1 MPRRG
6 AGGWFNSSNF
16 MMLKIEECVYLGL
29 VQVWYVS
36 QHPSSLILRQ
46 KLISFGWNC
55 PRYIGGSVQQMQFGH
70 LCNDWGRFCDIDGP
84 GWAKTVISP
93 QLSTIHIF
101 HTKLIMDINPSRTQ
115 HLETLNHLLLGM
127 GTHNFKP
134 YLFKSCF
141 LVGLHDYSR
150 ATSLNQRWLLH

>member
-1 MPRRG
+1 M
-6 AGGWFNSSNF
+6 
-16 MMLKIEECVYLGL
+16 YLGL

-70 LCNDWGRFCDIDGP
+70 LCNDWGRFCDIDGA
-84 GWAKTVISP
+84 WAKSVISP

-115 HLETLNHLLLGM
+115 HSEPLNHLLLGM
-127 GTHNFKP
+127 GTHNFQP
-134 YLFKSCF
+134 YLFKSCSLMPFTSQSLCPPGSLHNEKIFRTMQTFF
-141 LVGLHDYSR
+141 LEAKIHGFVEV
-150 ATSLNQRWLLH
+150 

>member
-1 MPRRG
+1 M
-6 AGGWFNSSNF
+6 FCISIIDHHLVISLQF
-16 MMLKIEECVYLGL
+16 KIDIARE
-29 VQVWYVS
+29 S
-36 QHPSSLILRQ
+36 RA
-46 KLISFGWNC
+46 ISVFTCSDITRDRCPLYQIVNDTSKIDNGYQLFQPTFGYNGWNC

-84 GWAKTVISP
+84 AWGKTVISP

-127 GTHNFKP
+127 GTHNSQP

-141 LVGLHDYSR
+141 H
-150 ATSLNQRWLLH
+150 

>member
-1 MPRRG
+1 M
-6 AGGWFNSSNF
+6 
-16 MMLKIEECVYLGL
+16 YLGL

-36 QHPSSLILRQ
+36 QCPSSLILRQ

-84 GWAKTVISP
+84 GRAKTVISP

-115 HLETLNHLLLGM
+115 QPLNHLLLGM
-127 GTHNFKP
+127 GTHNFQP

-141 LVGLHDYSR
+141 HWYRLHI
-150 ATSLNQRWLLH
+150 TSQSLCPPGSLHNEKIVRSMRTFI